1 MKTTGTWCLS
11 ILVPLI
17 LALVYTA
24 SAHDTAFRPLEH
36 IRQATAHFYHLK
48 TAQVVGYTQ
57 FLDCVAEPGEGAMGI
72 HFVHGELI
80 SDTVLDP
87 LLPEALMY
95 EPKPNGHLRL
105 VGVEYIVFQEAWD
118 AEHAEPPTL
127 LGQQFHLVPSP
138 NRYGVPAFYELHAW
152 VWKPNSSGLFNDWNP
167 QVRCPDALED

>member
-105 VGVEYIVFQEAWD
+105 VGVECGTSSAAGAAVSPCAQPQPVWRASVLRAARLGVEAQLQRPLQRL
-118 AEHAEPPTL
+118 EST
-127 LGQQFHLVPSP
+127 G
-138 NRYGVPAFYELHAW
+138 
-152 VWKPNSSGLFNDWNP
+152 
-167 QVRCPDALED
+167 ALP